1 MSRMLDRSRTIRTRR
16 GRALIFAAVL
26 LAGTGPATTAF
37 AGDAAAAP
45 EVGIVT
51 VEPRPVTLIKE
62 LPGRVTP
69 MRIAEVRPRVSG
81 IIVERAFQQGSVVK
95 KGEVLYR
102 IDPLPFE
109 VELESAKAALAR
121 AEASLFQASRQEDRL
136 RTLLSG
142 QTTTQAQYDLALSA
156 ERQAEAEVA
165 SQKAAVKRAQ
175 INLDYATIRAPITG
189 RIGRALVT
197 EGALVGQNEA
207 THLATI
213 QQLDPIYADF
223 TQSVTEL
230 NQLKRDLATGRLR
243 QVSPDAARV
252 RLLFDDGTTYPQAG
266 RLLFSDV
273 TVDPGTG
280 KVTLRGEFPNPQA
293 DLLPGT
299 YVRVQIEEGI
309 SARAVTLPRQAVQ
322 RNNAGGSEVFVINN
336 AGRAVL
342 QPVRTGRTLGDQVV
356 IEDGLQAGNRVVVEG
371 FQKFV
376 PGGAVTPVPW
386 SASAAASAGAV
397 QN

>member
-1 MSRMLDRSRTIRTRR
+1 MSRMLDRSRTIRMRR
-16 GRALIFAAVL
+16 GRALVVAAVL
-26 LAGTGPATTAF
+26 LAGAGPAPSAF
-37 AGDAAAAP
+37 AGNAESAP

-51 VEPRPVTLIKE
+51 VQPRPVTLTKE

-95 KGEVLYR
+95 KGDVLYR
-102 IDPLPFE
+102 VDPLPFE

-136 RTLLSG
+136 RALLSG

-165 SQKAAVKRAQ
+165 AQKAAVKRAQ

-197 EGALVGQNEA
+197 EGALVGQTEA

-230 NQLKRDLATGRLR
+230 NQLKRDLASGRLR

-252 RLLFDDGTTYPQAG
+252 RLLFDDGTPYPHTG

-299 YVRVQIEEGI
+299 YVRVQIEEGV
-309 SARAVTLPRQAVQ
+309 SARAVTLPRQAIQ
-322 RNNAGGSEVFVINN
+322 RNNAGGSEVYVIND

-376 PGGAVTPVPW
+376 PGGPVTPVPW
-386 SASAAASAGAV
+386 SGSAASASAA